1 MSIPFELLTCVRFWG
16 QHRRQSV
23 ALASGD
29 RHLTYGQLCVT
40 LSRINSQIQLDDRSR
55 SVAVYASSKCD
66 IALGVLG
73 ALWGGHR
80 AVVLNPGQPD
90 DCVAQCFT
98 DTSVARVILGPDD
111 TQEWQ
116 RAGKLHPEL
125 RKLAIVFSWNGH
137 ATENAELSWPIAR
150 SGDEEWGVL
159 YTSGSTG
166 RPKGIER
173 DVESMQT
180 EFLGWCLELGLGTST
195 RFYVGRPLFYTGGLV
210 LAMSTLLTGG
220 TVVLNEVPENDA
232 DALIEDIIRASSG
245 GPLDWVFLVPEQ
257 IRKIVLDRSAERL
270 RGAVRGVLVMGAP
283 ISGAEKQDLAEQMG
297 GTVRESWGNSEA
309 LGTITDDAMLQE
321 CPDSV
326 GRPFIGDFMCVVDS
340 DGKECPNNVR
350 GRLAGGQNGGFTR
363 YVNRHAETEEVKR
376 QGLIISEDIGC
387 RDERGRYFVA
397 GRMQERVTTDGSDYF
412 LPNLENELRRHHG
425 MRGPFCI
432 VHRETSSGAELGIV
446 YESQHIEPGVA
457 ENAAA
462 TLRRRFKVARV
473 CDVVSLPRTASGKPD
488 RTAAGAILWPGE

>member
-16 QHRRQSV
+16 QHQRQSL
-23 ALASGD
+23 ALASGE
-29 RHLTYGQLCVT
+29 RRLTYGQLCLT
-40 LSRINSQIQLDDRSR
+40 LSRINSQIQLNDRSR
-55 SVAVYASSKCD
+55 RVAVYASSKCD

-80 AVVLNPGQPD
+80 AVVLNPGQPA

-98 DTSVARVILGPDD
+98 DTSVARVILAPDD
-111 TQEWQ
+111 ADKWQ
-116 RAGKLHPEL
+116 RAAELHPEL
-125 RKLAIVFSWNGH
+125 RQLAIVSSWNGH
-137 ATENAELSWPIAR
+137 ATENSELSWPIGR
-150 SGDEEWGVL
+150 RGDEEWGVL

-180 EFLGWCLELGLGTST
+180 EFLGWCLELGLRTST

-210 LAMSTLLTGG
+210 LALSTFLSGG
-220 TVVLNEVPENDA
+220 TAVLNEVPADDA
-232 DALIEDIIRASSG
+232 DALIEDIVCASAE

-257 IRKIVLDRSAERL
+257 IRQIVLDGSAERL

-283 ISGAEKQDLAEQMG
+283 ISGAEKQDLAEQLG
-297 GTVRESWGNSEA
+297 GTVRESWGNSES
-309 LGTITDDAMLQE
+309 LGTITDDAMLRE

-326 GRPFIGDFMCVVDS
+326 GRPFIGDIMCVVDGN
-340 DGKECPNNVR
+340 DQECPDNVW
-350 GRLAGGQNGGFTR
+350 GRLAGREAGGFTR
-363 YVNRHAETEEVKR
+363 YVNADAETEEVKR
-376 QGLIISEDIGC
+376 KGLIISEDIGW
-387 RDERGRYFVA
+387 RDERDRYFVA
-397 GRMQERVTTDGSDYF
+397 GRMQERVSTDGSDYF
-412 LPNLENELRRHHG
+412 LPNLENELRRRHE
-425 MRGPFCI
+425 MRGLFCV

-446 YESQHIEPGVA
+446 YESQHIDRGVA

-462 TLRRRFKVARV
+462 TLRPRFKVAEV
-473 CDVVSLPRTASGKPD
+473 CGVVSLPRTASGKPD